1 MKTSFLAVVIALAY
15 TSFVLIS
22 YSFNIQVTLNLTL
35 MFSVHRKLFLAL
47 KKVCHQNYSSAGSY
61 HPVKKNPQAKFPI
74 LPTGRGRKFTPH
86 HHPPPLTTIWKTL
99 KLHVPKIVKKN
110 CPNCSRIKSGNTS
123 LGDINMI
130 NLTI

>member
-22 YSFNIQVTLNLTL
+22 YSFNTQVMLNLTL
-35 MFSVHRKLFLAL
+35 MFSIHRKLFLAL

-74 LPTGRGRKFTPH
+74 LPTGRGEKL
-86 HHPPPLTTIWKTL
+86 PPPPTL
-99 KLHVPKIVKKN
+99 YHYLENPEVKCAQN
-110 CPNCSRIKSGNTS
+110 C
-123 LGDINMI
+123 
-130 NLTI
+130 